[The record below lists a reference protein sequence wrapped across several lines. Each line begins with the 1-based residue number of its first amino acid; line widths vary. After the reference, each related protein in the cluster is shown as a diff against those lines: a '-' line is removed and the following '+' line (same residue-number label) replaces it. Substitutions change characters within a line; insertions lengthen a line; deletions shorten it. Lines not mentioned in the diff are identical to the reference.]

1 MKPYFSIIVP
11 VYQAEH
17 TLERCVQSVLQQEYR
32 NFQLILI
39 DDGST
44 DGSAALCDGFAS
56 SDSRIHVIHQRNSGV
71 SAARNA
77 GISAAGG
84 EYLLFL
90 DSDDALADNAL
101 SLYAQATLQ
110 GTVDVVI
117 GSLRVMAGEQESRKI
132 GFETCL
138 QTGNEVWEHICRD
151 SAPFGYAG
159 GKAIRRSTVSKNA
172 LSFRTDMKSQE
183 DLDFFLGVYGVSES
197 FHLLC
202 DCLYIYDYT
211 PSKRKLPPGDHL
223 ANQLKLLKTAASRR
237 NLSAGAIHSVHAR
250 IHTMLYTALYCA
262 VEEGHYSETLDKLL
276 RVKGLTELL
285 RSAPARGE
293 HGFVIRNFA
302 AGRYRTIRMY
312 FTVRNKI
319 RDLVRLFR
327 KR

>member
-11 VYQAEH
+11 VYQAER

-77 GISAAGG
+77 GISAACG

-110 GTVDVVI
+110 STVDVVI
-117 GSLRVMAGEQESRKI
+117 GSLRVIENNVETRVI
-132 GFETCL
+132 G
-138 QTGNEVWEHICRD
+138 VPEHKQADVSLLEEICIHPN
-151 SAPFGYAG
+151 SYGYVI
-159 GKAIRRSTVSKNA
+159 GKAFRRQIICDNSIFFNIN
-172 LSFRTDMKSQE
+172 MYSQE
-183 DLDFFLGVYGVSES
+183 DMDFFLSICVYCNYFSLISKCTYNYYYVPAKRIPPTW
-197 FHLLC
+197 
-202 DCLYIYDYT
+202 DYI
-211 PSKRKLPPGDHL
+211 S
-223 ANQLKLLKTAASRR
+223 NQIKLLQAAQM
-237 NLSAGAIHSVHAR
+237 R
-250 IHTMLYTALYCA
+250 IPISSEAEFCVRERIYQLLYTALYCA

-302 AGRYRTIRMY
+302 AGRYRTIRFY
-312 FTVRNKI
+312 FALRNKI